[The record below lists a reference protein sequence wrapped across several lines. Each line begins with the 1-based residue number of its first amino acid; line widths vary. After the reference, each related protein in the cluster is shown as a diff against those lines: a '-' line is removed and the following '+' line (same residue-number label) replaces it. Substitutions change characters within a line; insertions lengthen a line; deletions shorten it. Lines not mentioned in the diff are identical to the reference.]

1 MSAASSKGRFE
12 MARAKA
18 NILEKLR
25 EQMGFLRTSV
35 RAFYEGD
42 FAESVRIA
50 TTIRVLV
57 HETGSSKALLVQA
70 MPSGLELPIFDRAR
84 EKTEHEHILGFAVSV
99 RLGSTLAPAVD
110 LGSSH
115 YSLSS
120 IGAWWNRTVFTFPSH
135 FGTQMVYRRKQVV
148 LILANKEGGAHVDEN
163 EDPDYRRLM
172 TDSPLSFAVSGVR
185 LATPDLARFL
195 TAQSGVEMLDC
206 LKRNFFPD
214 EEVPVKWEFGVAAPV
229 AQYMDSISLT
239 PSVIDPVFPRAEVY
253 VTKRN

>member
-1 MSAASSKGRFE
+1 

-18 NILEKLR
+18 NILVKLR
-25 EQMGFLRTSV
+25 EQMGFLRTSLGS
-35 RAFYEGD
+35 FYEGN

-57 HETGSSKALLVQA
+57 HETGKSKPLLVHA
-70 MPSGLELPIFDRAR
+70 MPSGLELPILDHAW
-84 EKTEHEHILGFAVSV
+84 EKTEHEQILGFTVGV

-110 LGSSH
+110 LASLH

-120 IGAWWNRTVFTFPSH
+120 VGAWWNRTVFTFPSQ
-135 FGTQMVYRRKQVV
+135 FGTQLVYRRKQVI

-172 TDSPLSFAVSGVR
+172 TNAPLSFAVSGVR
-185 LATPDLARFL
+185 LETPDLAKFL
-195 TAQSGVEMLDC
+195 AAQSGVEMLDC

-214 EEVPVKWEFGVAAPV
+214 VEVPLKWEFGLAPPV
-229 AQYMDSISLT
+229 AQYMDRISLT
-239 PSVIDPVFPRAEVY
+239 PRIIEPVFPRAEVR
-253 VTKRN
+253 VTKRS

>member
-1 MSAASSKGRFE
+1 M
-12 MARAKA
+12 
-18 NILEKLR
+18 
-25 EQMGFLRTSV
+25 
-35 RAFYEGD
+35 RAFYEGN

-57 HETGSSKALLVQA
+57 HETGRSKPLLVQA
-70 MPSGLELPIFDRAR
+70 MPSGLELPILDHAR
-84 EKTEHEHILGFAVSV
+84 QKAENEQILGFAVSV
-99 RLGSTLAPAVD
+99 RLGSTMAPAVD

-120 IGAWWNRTVFTFPSH
+120 LGVWWNRTVFTFPSQ
-135 FGTQMVYRRKQVV
+135 FGTQLVYRRKQVI
-148 LILANKEGGAHVDEN
+148 LILANKEGGAHIDEN

-185 LATPDLARFL
+185 LETPDLARFL

-214 EEVPVKWEFGVAAPV
+214 EEVPVKWECGVVPPV

-239 PSVIDPVFPRAEVY
+239 ESILDPVFPRAKVH